1 MTDATALSKAIR
13 DGRTTARRVMKAT
26 LDACARQAG
35 LGAVVRLLPEAE
47 LLAAADAADARAN
60 DQRGPF
66 HGVPMLAKDLG
77 SAARGLAPGAGSPAL
92 RRRVVDAGE
101 DSDFFAGVRQQG
113 LIPIGLSTTPEFGFS
128 LSSEPP
134 GGPIARNPIDLARTP
149 GGSSGGAAAAVA
161 AGIVPIAHATDA
173 AGSIRVPAACCGLW
187 GLKPSRGATPMG
199 PDYANYLMGVV
210 GELTLARSLR
220 DIDACLR
227 TFTQDNDCPQLPK
240 VPRIALVI
248 PNRCDADQ
256 AEAARGVAALFEAAG
271 AKVEESP
278 APDALGAEAHTLVG
292 QILAASLA
300 EWLEAMG
307 IPDAEVSPLAAAN
320 AERGRGMTPMQ
331 VFGLTRRIQ
340 QIGKHSL
347 CMLSDADAILMPIL
361 AGPPPEIGAF
371 AFDHCDIDA
380 HLAAMEALAPN
391 AALANVAGMPAL
403 AIPTLIRAGMPTAVQ
418 LIGRP
423 GGDGVLLTLAA
434 GISDALP
441 PIPYPTPIAGL
452 AA

>member
-26 LDACARQAG
+26 LDACARQTG

-101 DSDFFAGVRQQG
+101 DSDFFAGLRQQG

-134 GGPIARNPIDLARTP
+134 GGPIARNPFDLARTP

-227 TFTQDNDCPQLPK
+227 TFSRKIT
-240 VPRIALVI
+240 
-248 PNRCDADQ
+248 
-256 AEAARGVAALFEAAG
+256 
-271 AKVEESP
+271 
-278 APDALGAEAHTLVG
+278 T
-292 QILAASLA
+292 
-300 EWLEAMG
+300 
-307 IPDAEVSPLAAAN
+307 
-320 AERGRGMTPMQ
+320 
-331 VFGLTRRIQ
+331 
-340 QIGKHSL
+340 
-347 CMLSDADAILMPIL
+347 
-361 AGPPPEIGAF
+361 
-371 AFDHCDIDA
+371 
-380 HLAAMEALAPN
+380 APN
-391 AALANVAGMPAL
+391 S
-403 AIPTLIRAGMPTAVQ
+403 R
-418 LIGRP
+418 R
-423 GGDGVLLTLAA
+423 
-434 GISDALP
+434 
-441 PIPYPTPIAGL
+441 YPESHW
-452 AA
+452 